1 MPNAETL
8 TAHMQ
13 SAPFP
18 NGKEGDGVD
27 VPEWIHLVPVG
38 ADGVI
43 STHDERGP
51 YVATDLHAVIEAS
64 MAANDRL
71 PIDENHVTDHGAGT
85 GMAAPARGWITEMEA
100 RADGIWARVEW
111 TKAGRELVSDR
122 AYRGISPVIVSTVD
136 EPHELVG
143 VLRASLTNTPNMR
156 GMVTLHEKE
165 TQAMDWKK
173 MLMAELGLAEGASDD
188 DIKAALKKAMAGG
201 KSDPE
206 MQSTIEAVGKVVGFD
221 ADAEGADLVK
231 AVQSAIAKKP
241 EGDQSEVIVA
251 LQEEVKDLAGKL
263 KTTTETHARQK
274 AEEFVDGAIKL
285 GRPGVKPMR
294 DTYITEHMR
303 DASGTEARINAI
315 PPLAQ
320 SHTTTLPPS
329 TAGGTEVSLN
339 EAEMSVAKAMGK
351 TPEQFAAD
359 RDAAGKKES

>member
-1 MPNAETL
+1 MPIAETITVL
-8 TAHMQ
+8 MQ
-13 SAPFP
+13 SIPFP
-18 NGKEGDGVD
+18 DEKGDGSVA
-27 VPEWIHLVPVG
+27 VPEWIHLVSVG
-38 ADGVI
+38 ADGQI
-43 STHDERGP
+43 TTHDDRGP
-51 YVATDLHAVIEAS
+51 YGASDLQSIIDVS
-64 MAANDRL
+64 MLVNDAL
-71 PIDENHVTDHGAGT
+71 PVDENHVIDRGAGT
-85 GMAAPARGWITEMEA
+85 GMRAPARGWIKEMQA
-100 RADGIWARVEW
+100 RSNGIWARVEW
-111 TKAGRELVSDR
+111 TKVGRELVADR
-122 AYRGISPVIVSTVD
+122 AYRGVSPVLALTKS
-136 EPHELVG
+136 EPRQLVG
-143 VLRASLTNTPNMR
+143 ILRASLTNTPNLR

-165 TQAMDWKK
+165 PQAMDWKK

-274 AEEFVDGAIKL
+274 AEDFVDGAIKL
-285 GRPGVKPMR
+285 GRPGVKPLR

-303 DASGTEARINAI
+303 DPSGTEERINAI